1 MVQPGGWRGM
11 PYYGQ
16 HDDYRD
22 RLDRARE
29 YERRRA
35 DREREYYARLA
46 YEKAKEPPKRKP
58 RKREVVSEAKW
69 CDAGNH
75 AFSSNDPKR
84 HRFSETKM
92 EKDPEYGGQR
102 EVTTT
107 VDVCGPCW
115 DTNNPFQQ
123 SADKTALQADAK
135 APFSEGGQDENYL
148 RGYRDGV
155 VKGETLQ

>member
-1 MVQPGGWRGM
+1 M

-16 HDDYRD
+16 SDYYREMD
-22 RLDRARE
+22 NRARH
-29 YERRRA
+29 YEEMRA
-35 DREREYYARLA
+35 QREREYYANRA
-46 YEKAKEPPKRKP
+46 YSYAKEKPKPKP
-58 RKREVVSEAKW
+58 RKREIVSEAKW
-69 CDAGNH
+69 CDAGDH

-115 DTNNPFQQ
+115 DTNNPFRQ
-123 SADKTALQADAK
+123 SAEKTALSTDGK
-135 APFSEGGQDENYL
+135 TPISEDETYL